1 MGGLMVTREELEA
14 PRTAGEILAWVDSAG
29 ERFTATPELRAA
41 ARLGRYGAKEL
52 WGEARPIALFAHR
65 YFDASPQVIIRH
77 VIGNQNYDATV
88 DDRRER
94 PGAVRFIE
102 VTLSDQTRDDSIRME
117 LLNRDGHA
125 PGTGPVRAEG
135 PRRNRRVLE
144 GRAEAVDHIAS
155 REQALGAV
163 HEAITRKLGLQYPA
177 GTALIVRI
185 DDYLPFRN
193 EEDLEELHTVAAE
206 HFVPLV
212 RGREFC
218 LLALVGSRAT
228 NLVYPL

>member
-1 MGGLMVTREELEA
+1 MITKDEFET
-14 PRTAGEILAWVDSAG
+14 PRTAADILTWVDAAG
-29 ERFTATPELRAA
+29 ERLSATKELKAA
-41 ARLGRYGAKEL
+41 ARLGRNGAKEL
-52 WGEARPIALFAHR
+52 WGEARPIALFAYR
-65 YFDASPQVIIRH
+65 YFDASPLVTIRH

-88 DDRRER
+88 DDRREHR
-94 PGAVRFIE
+94 GPVRFIE

-135 PRRNRRVLE
+135 PRNNRRILE
-144 GRAEAVDHIAS
+144 GRSEAVDHIAM
-155 REQALGAV
+155 REQALGAI
-163 HEAITRKLGLQYPA
+163 HDAIARKLDVQYPA

-185 DDYLPFRN
+185 DDYLPFRTDDDVEVLSAVA
-193 EEDLEELHTVAAE
+193 EEQFA
-206 HFVPLV
+206 PLV

>member
-1 MGGLMVTREELEA
+1 MITREEFEA
-14 PRTAGEILAWVDSAG
+14 PRTAADILAWVDAAG
-29 ERFTATPELRAA
+29 ERLSATKELKAA
-41 ARLGRYGAKEL
+41 ARLGRNGAKEL

-65 YFDASPQVIIRH
+65 YFDASRQVTIRH

-88 DDRRER
+88 DDRREH
-94 PGAVRFIE
+94 PGPVRFIE

-135 PRRNRRVLE
+135 PRDNRRILE
-144 GRAEAVDHIAS
+144 GRSEAVDHVDL

-163 HEAITRKLGLQYPA
+163 RDAIARKLGVQYPA

-185 DDYLPFRN
+185 DDHLPFRN
-193 EEDLEELHTVAAE
+193 DEDVDELNAVAAE

-228 NLVYPL
+228 NLVYAL